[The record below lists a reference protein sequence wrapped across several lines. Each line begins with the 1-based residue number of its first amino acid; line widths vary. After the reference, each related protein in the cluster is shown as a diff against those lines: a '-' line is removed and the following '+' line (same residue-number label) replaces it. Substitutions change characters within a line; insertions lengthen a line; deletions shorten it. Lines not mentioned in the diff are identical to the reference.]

1 MCVYISNYISRYGDK
16 KDNNWGV
23 HMNILSLSQRL
34 FVVTI
39 ILILIVSSVSASKDF
54 SKSKLED
61 ILDINNAKEVAS
73 KLFFRPVENSIEDD
87 NYYVKENITIQPVT
101 SNSKNE
107 PGNSLSDYISIEQT
121 GKKVA
126 FHSWSD
132 NLVPLEVI
140 GCNVYLKDIE
150 TDAIYIVSEHARF
163 PTMSSDGKYI
173 VYEYEDNFADDIM
186 PFLVLYEVET
196 GETKSITFT
205 TSGQIWST
213 QTFRIED
220 SIVYFKTS
228 YQNGDKFVNMT
239 YDIATEKLQ
248 VIP

>member
-1 MCVYISNYISRYGDK
+1 M
-16 KDNNWGV
+16 
-23 HMNILSLSQRL
+23 ILLMI
-34 FVVTI
+34 VV
-39 ILILIVSSVSASKDF
+39 SVSASKDF
-54 SKSKLED
+54 SKSKIED

-73 KLFFRPVENSIEDD
+73 KLFFKPIENSIEDD
-87 NYYVKENITIQPVT
+87 NYYVKENEKIKPVT
-101 SNSKNE
+101 SSSKKE

-132 NLVPLEVI
+132 NLVSLKVT
-140 GCNVYLKDIE
+140 GCNVYIKDTE
-150 TDAIYIVSEHARF
+150 TDVIYIISEHARF
-163 PTMSSDGKYI
+163 PTMSSDGNYI

-186 PFLVLYEVET
+186 PFLVLHEVET
-196 GETKSITFT
+196 GKTKSITFT

-228 YQNGDKFVNMT
+228 YQHGSEFVNMT
-239 YDIATEKLQ
+239 YDITTEKLKE
-248 VIP
+248 IP

>member
-1 MCVYISNYISRYGDK
+1 MSIS
-16 KDNNWGV
+16 
-23 HMNILSLSQRL
+23 SLSRRL

-39 ILILIVSSVSASKDF
+39 ILILMVSSVSASKDF

-73 KLFFRPVENSIEDD
+73 KLFFRPVENSVHDD
-87 NYYVKENITIQPVT
+87 NYYVKENEKIKPVT

-121 GKKVA
+121 GKKAV
-126 FHSWSD
+126 FHSWSN
-132 NLVPLEVI
+132 NLVQLNVI
-140 GCNVYLKDIE
+140 GCNVYIKDIE

-163 PTMSSDGKYI
+163 PTMSSDGNYI
-173 VYEYEDNFADDIM
+173 VYEYEDNFGDDIM

-196 GETKSITFT
+196 GKTKSITFT

-220 SIVYFKTS
+220 SVVYFKTS
-228 YQNGDKFVNMT
+228 HQHGTEFVNMT
-239 YDIATEKLQ
+239 YDITTEKLQ
-248 VIP
+248 EIP